1 VENLTKYSGYW
12 EQAHVN
18 FINKYCGQ
26 KSTMQPIDH
35 PSPQMDLKLTQNK
48 THKPFH

>member
-18 FINKYCGQ
+18 FINKDCGQ

-35 PSPQMDLKLTQNK
+35 PIPQMDIKLTEDK
-48 THKPFH
+48 SDKPFH